1 MSPEAF
7 SSKSV
12 YTAWRQKC
20 PKRID
25 LDLVL
30 EKKKVYWPH
39 SAGPSVFPAQVTSP
53 DDEIKRWKLKYG
65 ANGSPVFRI
74 QVESELKLGLSV
86 SITLLLLVVREKSEA
101 NSKLELSKIG
111 IERFQI
117 RLRGELGSTSS
128 SCKFSPQNYPS
139 KSTSLM
145 INFSGARLA
154 GLYGCPICGLGLTP
168 PELEEHFTQEVP
180 PPLPP
185 KAIYQQLH
193 QCQRHHLGNT
203 MAISR
208 LTSWPN

>member
-1 MSPEAF
+1 MSPEEF
-7 SSKSV
+7 SPKSV
-12 YTAWRQKC
+12 DTAWWQRC
-20 PKRID
+20 PNRID
-25 LDLVL
+25 LNLAQ
-30 EKKKVYWPH
+30 EKTKVYWPH
-39 SAGPSVFPAQVTSP
+39 RAGPSVFPAQVSSP
-53 DDEIKRWKLKYG
+53 NDEIKRWKFKCG

-128 SCKFSPQNYPS
+128 SWWFSSQNWPS

-145 INFSGARLA
+145 INLSGARLA

-180 PPLPP
+180 PPL
-185 KAIYQQLH
+185 L
-193 QCQRHHLGNT
+193 NT
-203 MAISR
+203 KSNIPS
-208 LTSWPN
+208 SW